1 MEYEDDYSYSEDDQY
16 SNYDNYSFYSDDC
29 QEEHQT
35 TSSFSEEQI
44 ASFDNLLQSHFSQY
58 TPEEISAYI
67 RSLETT
73 TLINLIQNSTVPHL
87 IKSSINFLQTELDQ
101 FFQSEKEG
109 TNTFD
114 ITIPK
119 TQSPATI
126 PSLQKKQNPNL
137 QFLVKLSHLST
148 LITRHPQLLRS
159 LN

>member
-44 ASFDNLLQSHFSQY
+44 ASFDKLLQSHFSQY

-101 FFQSEKEG
+101 FFQAEKVG

-114 ITIPK
+114 ITISK
-119 TQSPATI
+119 NSKSSNHTKPANQ
-126 PSLQKKQNPNL
+126 LQH
-137 QFLVKLSHLST
+137 QFHQQHMTNKLHFPISS
-148 LITRHPQLLRS
+148 
-159 LN
+159 N

>member
-44 ASFDNLLQSHFSQY
+44 ASFDKLLQSHFSQY
-58 TPEEISAYI
+58 TPDEISAYI

-73 TLINLIQNSTVPHL
+73 TLIHLIQNSTVPHL

-101 FFQSEKEG
+101 FFQREG
-109 TNTFD
+109 TKTFD
-114 ITIPK
+114 ITTPK
-119 TQSPATI
+119 NSKSSNHTKPAKEI
-126 PSLQKKQNPNL
+126 KSKSSISGEIEPSFNIDYPTPS
-137 QFLVKLSHLST
+137 V
-148 LITRHPQLLRS
+148 IT
-159 LN
+159 